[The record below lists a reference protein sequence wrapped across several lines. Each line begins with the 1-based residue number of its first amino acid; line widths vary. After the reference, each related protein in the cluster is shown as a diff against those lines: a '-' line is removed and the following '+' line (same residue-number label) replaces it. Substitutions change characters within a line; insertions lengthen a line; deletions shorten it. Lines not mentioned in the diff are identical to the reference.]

1 MTSHHPSAEAL
12 HGMGGVTAPGSP
24 DAVPAGDTAEVIRSE
39 ERLDIARTS
48 EVAGR
53 VRIAKRV
60 VTEERQV
67 TVTVRREEL
76 VVEELPA
83 DAGAATS
90 AALADG
96 DGLVQQSTGAAHAS
110 EPVLELWLSEEEVE
124 VSTRVVPRERV
135 RVYVDTVTDSV
146 EVAETVGKEV
156 VDVTEAGA
164 TTTTGTA
171 SAAEPGPL
179 R

>member
-1 MTSHHPSAEAL
+1 ML
-12 HGMGGVTAPGSP
+12 
-24 DAVPAGDTAEVIRSE
+24 GDTAEVIRSE
-39 ERLDIARTS
+39 ERLDIGRRS
-48 EVAGR
+48 EVVGR

-83 DAGAATS
+83 DAATS
-90 AALADG
+90 GSPHPDDG
-96 DGLVQQSTGAAHAS
+96 GSLLQQSTGGTHTS

-135 RVYVDTVTDSV
+135 RVYVDTVTGSV
-146 EVAETVGKEV
+146 EVTETVGKEV
-156 VDVTEAGA
+156 VDVTEAG
-164 TTTTGTA
+164 TTTTTPATTA
-171 SAAEPGPL
+171 PTSATEPGSL